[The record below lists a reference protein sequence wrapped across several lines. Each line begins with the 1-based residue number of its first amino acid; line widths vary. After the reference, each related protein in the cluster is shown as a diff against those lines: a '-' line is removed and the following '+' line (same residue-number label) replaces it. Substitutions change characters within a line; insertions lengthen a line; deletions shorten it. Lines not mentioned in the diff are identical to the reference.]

1 MKNQQLIVGL
11 DIGTH
16 KIACV
21 VAESSPD
28 GKIDVIGIGTHPS
41 RGLRKGVVVNIDST
55 VESIRLAV
63 QEAELM
69 AGVEIKSVYT
79 GIAGS
84 HIQGHNSHGVVASK
98 NGEVSREDV
107 ERVIEAAKAMNI
119 PADQKVLHILPQD
132 YIIDGQDGIKSP
144 VGMSGVRLEVKVH
157 VVTGAVSSAQNII
170 KCCHRCDLEVIDVV
184 LEQLASSEAVLQPDE
199 KEIGVVLM
207 DIGGGTTDIAV
218 FVNGAIQHTSVIPI
232 GGDHLTND
240 LVVGLRTSPREAD
253 QLKRKHGACMASM
266 VAPDEMIEIPS
277 VGGREPRVMPRQVM
291 TQILEPRVEE
301 LFEMVKA
308 HLDQSGFQSQVS
320 AGVVLTGGSSLLKGM
335 VQLAEEIFDAPVRLG
350 RPGGVGGLVDVVA
363 TPVYS
368 TGVGLV
374 HYGCRYRQ
382 DKAEHGAKKAA
393 RGGGISLWQRMRA
406 WFGDTS

>member
-1 MKNQQLIVGL
+1 MKNQHLIVGL

-21 VAESSPD
+21 VAEISPD

-55 VESIRLAV
+55 VESIRLAL

-84 HIQGHNSHGVVASK
+84 HIHGHNSHGVVASK
-98 NGEVSREDV
+98 NGEVSQEDV

-144 VGMSGVRLEVKVH
+144 VGMSGVRLEAKVH

-184 LEQLASSEAVLQPDE
+184 LEQLASSEAVLQADE
-199 KEIGVVLM
+199 KEIGVVLI

-301 LFEMVKA
+301 LFEMGKA
-308 HLDQSGFQSQVS
+308 HLGQSG
-320 AGVVLTGGSSLLKGM
+320 
-335 VQLAEEIFDAPVRLG
+335 VQR
-350 RPGGVGGLVDVVA
+350 
-363 TPVYS
+363 
-368 TGVGLV
+368 
-374 HYGCRYRQ
+374 
-382 DKAEHGAKKAA
+382 
-393 RGGGISLWQRMRA
+393 
-406 WFGDTS
+406 

>member
-1 MKNQQLIVGL
+1 MKHQQLIVGL

-21 VAESSPD
+21 VAESTPD
-28 GKIDVIGIGTHPS
+28 GKLDVIGIGTHPS

-63 QEAELM
+63 EEAELM
-69 AGVEIKSVYT
+69 AGVEIKTVYT

-84 HIQGHNSHGVVASK
+84 HIHGYNSHGVVATK
-98 NGEVSREDV
+98 NGEVSAEDV

-144 VGMSGVRLEVKVH
+144 VGMSGVRLEAKVH

-170 KCCHRCDLEVIDVV
+170 KCCHRCDLEVADVV
-184 LEQLASSEAVLQPDE
+184 LEQLASSEAVLEADE
-199 KEIGVVLM
+199 KEIGVVLV

-218 FVNGAIQHTSVIPI
+218 FVGGSIQHTSVISI

-253 QLKRKHGACMASM
+253 ILKRKYGSCLTTM
-266 VAPDEMIEIPS
+266 VPADEQVEIPS
-277 VGGREPRVMPRQVM
+277 VGGHEPRTMPRQVM
-291 TQILEPRVEE
+291 AQILEPRVDE
-301 LFEMVKA
+301 LFELVKS
-308 HLDQSGFQSQVS
+308 HLDQSGFRNQLS

-335 VQLAEEIFDAPVRLG
+335 VELAEEVFDAPVRLG
-350 RPGGVGGLVDVVA
+350 TPTGVGGLVDVVS
-363 TPVYS
+363 TPIYS

-374 HYGCRYRQ
+374 HYGRRYRQ
-382 DKAEHGAKKAA
+382 GERQKAKRKSKPKGP
-393 RGGGISLWQRMRA
+393 SMWQRMRA

>member
-21 VAESSPD
+21 VAESTPD
-28 GKIDVIGIGTHPS
+28 GKLDVIGIGTHPS

-63 QEAELM
+63 EEAELM
-69 AGVEIKSVYT
+69 AGVEIKTVYT

-84 HIQGHNSHGVVASK
+84 HIHGYNSHGVVATK
-98 NGEVSREDV
+98 NGEVSPEDV

-144 VGMSGVRLEVKVH
+144 VGMSGVRLEAKVH

-170 KCCHRCDLEVIDVV
+170 KCCHRCDLEVADVV
-184 LEQLASSEAVLQPDE
+184 LEQLASSEAVLQADE
-199 KEIGVVLM
+199 KEIGVVLV

-218 FVNGAIQHTSVIPI
+218 FFNGSIQHTSVIPI

-253 QLKRKHGACMASM
+253 ILKRKYGSCLTTM
-266 VAPDEMIEIPS
+266 VPADEMIEIPS
-277 VGGREPRVMPRQVM
+277 VGGHEPRTMPRQVM
-291 TQILEPRVEE
+291 TQILEPRVDE
-301 LFEMVKA
+301 LFELVKS
-308 HLDQSGFQSQVS
+308 HLDQSGFRNQLS

-335 VQLAEEIFDAPVRLG
+335 VELAEEVFDAPVRLG
-350 RPGGVGGLVDVVA
+350 TPTGVGGLADVVA
-363 TPVYS
+363 TPIYS

-374 HYGCRYRQ
+374 HYGRRYRQ
-382 DKAEHGAKKAA
+382 GEQKKAQ
-393 RGGGISLWQRMRA
+393 RKSRSKGPSIWQRMRA

>member
-1 MKNQQLIVGL
+1 MKHQQTVVGL

-21 VAESSPD
+21 VAEVSPD
-28 GKIDVIGIGTHPS
+28 GKVDVIGIGTHPS

-55 VESIRLAV
+55 VESIGLAV

-69 AGVEIKSVYT
+69 SGVEVKRVYT

-84 HIQGHNSHGVVASK
+84 HIHGYNSHGVVATK
-98 NGEVSREDV
+98 DGEVSQEDV
-107 ERVIEAAKAMNI
+107 TRVIEAAKAMNI
-119 PADQKVLHILPQD
+119 SADQKVLHILPQD

-144 VGMSGVRLEVKVH
+144 VGMSGVRLEAKVH

-170 KCCHRCDLEVIDVV
+170 KCCHRCDLEVADVV
-184 LEQLASSEAVLQPDE
+184 LEQLASSEAVLQPEE
-199 KEIGVVLM
+199 KEIGVILV

-218 FVNGAIQHTSVIPI
+218 FINGSIRHTSVIPI

-253 QLKRKHGACMASM
+253 QLKRKHGACMPSM

-277 VGGREPRVMPRQVM
+277 VGGREPRAMPRQVM
-291 TQILEPRVEE
+291 IQILEPRMEE

-308 HLDQSGFQSQVS
+308 HLEQSGFHNQVS
-320 AGVVLTGGSSLLKGM
+320 AGVVLTGGSSLLKGA
-335 VQLAEEIFDAPVRLG
+335 VELAEEIFDAPVRLG
-350 RPGGVGGLVDVVA
+350 RPSGVGGLVDVVA

-374 HYGCRYRQ
+374 LYGCRYRQ
-382 DKAEHGAKKAA
+382 TNTRSTTKKHHSVS
-393 RGGGISLWQRMRA
+393 GPSLWQRMRA